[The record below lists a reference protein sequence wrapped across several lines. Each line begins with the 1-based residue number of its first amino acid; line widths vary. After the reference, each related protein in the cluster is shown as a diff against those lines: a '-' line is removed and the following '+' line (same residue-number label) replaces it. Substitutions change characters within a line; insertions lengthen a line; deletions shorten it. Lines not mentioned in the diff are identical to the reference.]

1 MDGTLPLRGEGG
13 EMRAVFWVAVV
24 AAGLLFLLEND
35 QQTVILRIP
44 FWIGTPPLPVG
55 IVVILSILT
64 GIVLAFLSDLLKKT
78 RARLGK
84 LRQPSLPP
92 TDSDHHG

>member
-1 MDGTLPLRGEGG
+1 
-13 EMRAVFWVAVV
+13 MRAVFWIAVV

-35 QQTVILRIP
+35 QQTVVLRVP

-64 GIVLAFLSDLLKKT
+64 GIVLAFLSDLLRKT

-84 LRQPSLPP
+84 MRQSPIPP
-92 TDSDHHG
+92 TDSDPHG

>member
-1 MDGTLPLRGEGG
+1 MKA
-13 EMRAVFWVAVV
+13 MFWIIVV

-44 FWIGTPPLPVG
+44 FWIRTPPLPVG

-64 GIVLAFLSDLLKKT
+64 GIVLAFLSGLLQKT
-78 RARLGK
+78 RARFGK
-84 LRQPSLPP
+84 IRQSSLPP